1 MMSDLQL
8 TDNDLTIEGGD
19 LVLERRR
26 YEDVVQAVLVT
37 LQTHR
42 GEYELDTS
50 AGVPWRA
57 QVLGK
62 GRSVATIGL
71 LIKTIV
77 EGVDGVIRVEDVR
90 ATLDRATRGLSITF
104 NALIES
110 DSGAVLTQGVV
121 TETPGAELAATLMPL
136 GGLI

>member
-19 LVLERRR
+19 LVIERRR

>member
-1 MMSDLQL
+1 MSDLRL
-8 TDNDLTIEGGD
+8 TDNDLTIVGGD

-26 YEDVVQAVLVT
+26 YEDVVQSVLVT

-42 GEYELDTS
+42 GEYELNID
-50 AGVPWRA
+50 AGVPWRE

-62 GRSVATIGL
+62 GRDPAVIGL

-77 EGVDGVIRVEDVR
+77 ERVDGVIRVENVR
-90 ATLDRATRGLSITF
+90 AALDRPTRSLSITF

-110 DSGAVLTQGVV
+110 DTGAVLTQGVV

-136 GGLI
+136 GGLL

>member
-1 MMSDLQL
+1 MSDLQL

-26 YEDVVQAVLVT
+26 YEDVVQAVTVT

>member
-1 MMSDLQL
+1 MSDLQL

-77 EGVDGVIRVEDVR
+77 EQVDGVIRVSDVV
-90 ATLDRATRGLSITF
+90 ATLDRPTRALTITF

-110 DSGAVLTQGVV
+110 DSSAVLTQGVV

>member
-26 YEDVVQAVLVT
+26 YEDVVQAVTVT

-62 GRSVATIGL
+62 GRSLTTIGL

-77 EGVDGVIRVEDVR
+77 EQVDGVIRVSDVV
-90 ATLDRATRGLSITF
+90 ATLDRPTRALTITF

>member
-26 YEDVVQAVLVT
+26 YEDVVQAVTVT

>member
-1 MMSDLQL
+1 MSDLQL

-26 YEDVVQAVLVT
+26 YEDVVQAVTVT

-50 AGVPWRA
+50 AGVPWRS

-62 GRSVATIGL
+62 GRDLSVISL

-77 EGVDGVIRVEDVR
+77 EQVDGVIRVSDVVT
-90 ATLDRATRGLSITF
+90 TLDRLTRTLTITF

-110 DSGAVLTQGVV
+110 DTGAVLTQGVV
-121 TETPGAELAATLMPL
+121 TETPGAELAATLLPL

>member
-8 TDNDLTIEGGD
+8 TDNDLTIVGGD
-19 LVLERRR
+19 LVLEERR
-26 YEDVVQAVLVT
+26 YQDVVQAVTVT

-42 GEYELDTS
+42 GEYELNTS
-50 AGVPWRA
+50 AGVPWRS

-62 GRSVATIGL
+62 GRNLTTIGL
-71 LIKTIV
+71 LIKSIV
-77 EGVDGVIRVEDVR
+77 ENVDGVIRVSDVT
-90 ATLDRATRGLSITF
+90 ATLDRQTRALTITF
-104 NALIES
+104 AALIES

-136 GGLI
+136 GGLL

>member
-1 MMSDLQL
+1 MSDLQL

-26 YEDVVQAVLVT
+26 YEDVVQAVTVT

-50 AGVPWRA
+50 AGVPWRS
-57 QVLGK
+57 QILGK
-62 GRSVATIGL
+62 GRDLSVVSL

-77 EGVDGVIRVEDVR
+77 ERVDGVLRVSNVIS
-90 ATLDRATRGLSITF
+90 ALDRPTRSLTITF

-110 DSGAVLTQGVV
+110 DNGAVLTQGVV

>member
-1 MMSDLQL
+1 MSDLQL

-19 LVLERRR
+19 LVIERRR